1 MLIVST
7 MLLCQL
13 IDDASSL
20 ETALMITA
28 QIVLQLGILNCIKN
42 ISHIYCHRVKETS
55 NNSK

>member
-7 MLLCQL
+7 MLLYQL

-28 QIVLQLGILNCIKN
+28 QIVLQLGILNCI
-42 ISHIYCHRVKETS
+42 
-55 NNSK
+55 